1 MIPLCETVTP
11 LVAVGGVIVIAG
23 VVVIMVQ
30 RGTTAVAEA
39 DGDRYET
46 EA

>member
-30 RGTTAVAEA
+30 RGTTTGAS
-39 DGDRYET
+39 
-46 EA
+46 

>member
-1 MIPLCETVTP
+1 
-11 LVAVGGVIVIAG
+11 VIAG

-30 RGTTAVAEA
+30 RGATAIAEA
-39 DGDRYET
+39 DGDRYDT